1 MTGTG
6 LETTSTGRNSMAGM
20 VATQLRAKADAAWS
34 NLGKQLQGMEAHLDT
49 SDAPGQWTTRQVLSH
64 LLFQPEFDPV
74 GTLKTFARSGF
85 PTFDI
90 VPGEHHCTGTRT
102 SMTLR
107 QFVDALDRQRQSV
120 FGYLD
125 GLSDADLQERKARIP
140 LFKQIMGVD
149 EVPIATF
156 TGALFDYHWNDHAGQ
171 LAKIRKAAGLPG
183 A

>member
-1 MTGTG
+1 
-6 LETTSTGRNSMAGM
+6 MAGT

-34 NLGKQLQGMEAHLDT
+34 TLNRQLQGMEPHLDK

-64 LLFQPEFDPV
+64 LLFQPDSDPV
-74 GTLKTFARSGF
+74 GALKTFSKNGF

-90 VPGEHHCTGTRT
+90 VPGEHYCTGNRT

-107 QFVDALDRQRQSV
+107 QFIDALDRQRQSV

-140 LFKQIMGVD
+140 LFKQIMGSD
-149 EVPIATF
+149 EVPIANYA
-156 TGALFDYHWNDHAGQ
+156 GALFDYHWNDHAGQ
-171 LAKIRKAAGLPG
+171 LGKIRKAAGLPD